1 MAAEIVPVLLV
12 FFISMVTARIGTG
25 FIKDQRT
32 DFVDFPPKTYRQ
44 YDSPVPVG
52 HLRPL
57 GTCMT
62 ARCPWVISD
71 H

>member
-1 MAAEIVPVLLV
+1 MATAVMEFPIYTCALLLAAFV
-12 FFISMVTARIGTG
+12 VVQARIGTG

-32 DFVDFPPKTYRQ
+32 DFVDFPPKVYRQ

-57 GTCMT
+57 GEK
-62 ARCPWVISD
+62 R
-71 H
+71 

>member
-1 MAAEIVPVLLV
+1 MAATVVEFVVCTCAVLLAV
-12 FFISMVTARIGTG
+12 CTVRVQARIGTG

-32 DFVDFPPKTYRQ
+32 DFVDFPPKVYRQ

-57 GTCMT
+57 GEK
-62 ARCPWVISD
+62 RRLLN
-71 H
+71 

>member
-1 MAAEIVPVLLV
+1 MKKMTATVVLEFVACTYALLAV
-12 FFISMVTARIGTG
+12 STIRVQARIGTG

-32 DFVDFPPKTYRQ
+32 DFVDFPPKVYRQ

-57 GTCMT
+57 GE
-62 ARCPWVISD
+62 
-71 H
+71 